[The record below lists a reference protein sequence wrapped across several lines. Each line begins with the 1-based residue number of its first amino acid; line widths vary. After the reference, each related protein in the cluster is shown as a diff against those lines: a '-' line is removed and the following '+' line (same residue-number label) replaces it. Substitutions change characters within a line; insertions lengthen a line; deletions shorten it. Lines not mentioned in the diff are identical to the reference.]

1 MPPSSDQLSP
11 TPSPEETTILTSN
24 PGRDASLANLMH
36 SSIYYININRVTTK
50 FPNLLA
56 ISVSFGNPGPIPCK
70 DGFLSFKVPSRVGEE
85 GAHVLSKPHPRISGP
100 VIVLVPTLHLG
111 NPMGILPHHLAQ
123 EMTGL
128 CLPLVHYRTE
138 RRRM

>member
-1 MPPSSDQLSP
+1 
-11 TPSPEETTILTSN
+11 
-24 PGRDASLANLMH
+24 MH

-111 NPMGILPHHLAQ
+111 NLMGILPHHLAQ
-123 EMTGL
+123 EMTGF